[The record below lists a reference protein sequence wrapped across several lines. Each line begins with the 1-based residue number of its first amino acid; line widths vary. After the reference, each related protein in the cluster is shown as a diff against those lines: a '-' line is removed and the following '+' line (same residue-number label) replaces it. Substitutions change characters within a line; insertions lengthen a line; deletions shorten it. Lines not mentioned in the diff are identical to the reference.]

1 MRRWKTAALVGLS
14 ILAAGATALISSAG
28 GAKSNRVKLGHI
40 APPGTGSC
48 SNCNGFQLTVGEASP
63 RYRVPKG
70 SWTIIR
76 WRTRGGDT
84 IEGSARFRV
93 WRETKT
99 DGRYRLI
106 GQSPVKTIGVGEAVG
121 FTSHIDV
128 KRGDRLGLWAID
140 GIASGYS
147 SPDPDD
153 TGAGAACFTGG
164 VGDSVGTGTSCPVGL
179 VEHSLANVAATLK
192 RR

>member
-1 MRRWKTAALVGLS
+1 MRARTGIVLLAGLS
-14 ILAAGATALISSAG
+14 VLAVAGGWIASAG
-28 GAKSNRVKLGHI
+28 GAKSNRVKIGHI
-40 APPGTGSC
+40 GPPGTGSC
-48 SNCNGFQLTVGEASP
+48 SNCNAFQLTVDKASP

-70 SWTIIR
+70 TWTVVK

-93 WRETKT
+93 WRDTKT

-106 GQSPVKTIGVGEAVG
+106 GQSPVKTVGVGEAVG
-121 FTSHIDV
+121 FPSNIDV
-128 KRGDRLGLWAID
+128 KRGDRLGLYAIN
-140 GIASGYS
+140 GIAAGYS

-164 VGDSVGTGTSCPVGL
+164 VGDAVGTGTSCPVGL
-179 VEHSLANVAATLK
+179 IEHSLANVAATLK